1 VPLLYQYRRL
11 GPKTVFS
18 LQSAKGEEFIE
29 HVLAACD
36 REDPNRNSMVLYL
49 WAKKLAAMVRD
60 LQEVRVG
67 MQGYG
72 EIVRYR
78 EGGFRGKL
86 IQEQLQEVIDNR
98 VKEICKQLQGE
109 KEILRA
115 VTKMLSLRAYKDR
128 LKP

>member
-1 VPLLYQYRRL
+1 
-11 GPKTVFS
+11 
-18 LQSAKGEEFIE
+18 
-29 HVLAACD
+29 
-36 REDPNRNSMVLYL
+36 MVLYL